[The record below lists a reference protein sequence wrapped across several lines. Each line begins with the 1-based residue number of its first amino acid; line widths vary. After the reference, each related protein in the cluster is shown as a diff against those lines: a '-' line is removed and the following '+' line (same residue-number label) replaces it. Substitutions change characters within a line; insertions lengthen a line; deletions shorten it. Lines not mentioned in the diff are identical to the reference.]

1 MFVTNNL
8 NTFNDLHVLNIYH
21 YNKVAYL
28 INRIANAVKMWYP
41 KSLFILLQ
49 FPIDK

>member
-1 MFVTNNL
+1 MFVTDNL

-21 YNKVAYL
+21 YNKVANL
-28 INRIANAVKMWYP
+28 INRIGG
-41 KSLFILLQ
+41 LFILLQ